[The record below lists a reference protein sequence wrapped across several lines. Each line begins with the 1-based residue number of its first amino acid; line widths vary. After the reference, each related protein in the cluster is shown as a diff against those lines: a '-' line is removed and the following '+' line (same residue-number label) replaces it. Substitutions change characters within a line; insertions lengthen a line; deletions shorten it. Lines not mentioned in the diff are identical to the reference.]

1 MDGKISIRAASGE
14 NGPFLA
20 KNFNPRHET
29 DATHAAGESMSFRE
43 VQKEQK
49 EKTSQAL
56 IEAALDLA
64 EEQGYA
70 SLSLRSVARKAGIAP
85 TSFYRH
91 FREMDELGLAI
102 ADQGA
107 EKLLDWMDRFRQSR
121 RAAPVKPPKDPAG
134 RPILISSLVKPFVE
148 TFLDCLDQNSL
159 LLRLFFQE
167 RTGSVRT
174 LRASISKVTDSLTN
188 SLTDELVRFGRES
201 GACSGQ
207 LCRLAAETLMTLA
220 VSCGMDVLT
229 GRQRAEAMERAVNM
243 SELVLLGVWEKGG

>member
-1 MDGKISIRAASGE
+1 
-14 NGPFLA
+14 
-20 KNFNPRHET
+20 
-29 DATHAAGESMSFRE
+29 MSFRE

-64 EEQGYA
+64 EEQGYS

-107 EKLLDWMDRFRQSR
+107 EKLMNWMDRFRQAR
-121 RAAPVKPPKDPAG
+121 RATPVKPPKDPSG
-134 RPILISSLVKPFVE
+134 RPVLISSLVTPFVE
-148 TFLDCLDQNSL
+148 SFLDCLDKNSL

-167 RTGSVRT
+167 RTGSVDA
-174 LRASISKVTDSLTN
+174 LRNSISKVTDSLTN
-188 SLTDELVRFGRES
+188 SLTDELTRFGKES
-201 GACSGQ
+201 GACSGH

-229 GRQRAEAMERAVNM
+229 GRGKAESMERAVNM